1 MHVIV
6 GLAGIALILTM
17 LWDAFETIVL
27 PRRVARHVRV
37 VLLLRFIWIGWRTV
51 FGRMQRLG
59 RRETYLAYFG
69 PLATLLELGVWAF
82 GMILGFAM
90 LQWALGSQVVA
101 PEKHPGFL
109 TDAYL
114 SGTTFFTLGL
124 GDVIPQSGAARV
136 ALVIESGVG
145 FSFLALVISYLPIIY
160 QSFSRRESR
169 ISILDAWAGS
179 PPSAGELLRRIGKNT
194 ELLDR
199 FLSEWERWAAELLES
214 HISYPVLAFFRSQHD
229 NESWLSALTAV
240 LDACAL
246 AIGALDA
253 GPRRVA
259 EVTFAMA
266 RHAVVDISN
275 VLNVPPRAPDPD
287 RLTEAD
293 RTTLFAMLRG
303 AGCPVRG
310 DGDAA
315 ARVNELRR
323 MYEPYVYS
331 LSQRLL
337 MPLPSWVGVPGA
349 RDNWQKSR
357 WR

>member
-1 MHVIV
+1 MPVVV
-6 GLAGIALILTM
+6 GVAGIVLIVTM
-17 LWDAFETIVL
+17 LWDAFETVVL
-27 PRRVARHVRV
+27 PRRVARRMRV
-37 VLLLRFIWIGWRTV
+37 VLLLRFVWKGWRAA
-51 FGRMQRLG
+51 FGRIQRPG
-59 RRETYLAYFG
+59 RRETYLSYYG
-69 PLATLLELGVWAF
+69 PLATLLLLAVWAV
-82 GMILGFAM
+82 GMITGFAM
-90 LQWALGSQVVA
+90 LQWGLGSQVAA
-101 PEKHPGFL
+101 PEKHPGFG
-109 TDAYL
+109 TDAYF

-124 GDVIPQSGAARV
+124 GDVVPQSWAARV
-136 ALVIESGVG
+136 ALVIEGGVG

-160 QSFSRRESR
+160 QSFSRREAR
-169 ISILDAWAGS
+169 ISLLDAWAGS
-179 PPSAGELLRRIGKNT
+179 PPSAGELLRRAGKNT
-194 ELLDR
+194 DLLDG

-240 LDACAL
+240 LDTCAL
-246 AIGALDA
+246 AMGALDG

-275 VLNVPPRAPDPD
+275 VLDVPPRPPDED

-293 RTTLFAMLRG
+293 RTTLFAMLRA
-303 AGCPVRG
+303 AGCPLRP

-315 ARVNELRR
+315 ARVRELRR

-331 LSQRLL
+331 LSRRLL
-337 MPLPSWVGVPGA
+337 MPLPPWVGVPGA